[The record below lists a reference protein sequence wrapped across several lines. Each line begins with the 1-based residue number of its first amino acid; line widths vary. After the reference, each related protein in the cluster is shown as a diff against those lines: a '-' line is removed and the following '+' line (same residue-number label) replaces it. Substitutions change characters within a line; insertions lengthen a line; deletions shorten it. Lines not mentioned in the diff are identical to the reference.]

1 MTSAIPDNIFLLLI
15 LTVTPSKPSAVKQ
28 CRTIAPVQL
37 LATKFRS
44 HHICITLKNSLKR
57 PFADDLL
64 SNRLNL
70 VPLEWKFDIVLMLYH
85 IASKGNG

>member
-37 LATKFRS
+37 RLAGFES
-44 HHICITLKNSLKR
+44 HHICITLKKL
-57 PFADDLL
+57 
-64 SNRLNL
+64 
-70 VPLEWKFDIVLMLYH
+70 
-85 IASKGNG
+85 